1 MNRRYALFKSLTG
14 LLITLVIV
22 TLAVKAP
29 PAADQKIESFST
41 EHEKFIAELKEY
53 LNGKMSDEQK
63 KTFESFTLSWTVGT
77 IPNDQKDRIIEAGNA
92 LLKKP
97 YIKESNFM
105 QYIDLTMLVDTLQG
119 SNQWYIP
126 WHKAFLAQL
135 TNEKISSNG
144 IAEFLTSSY
153 DLVAHNTL
161 NATNAFKWR
170 ANSKLERIEYDT
182 TLKVFF
188 NNINLVCI
196 SDADSLCIENTS
208 GTLFP
213 LEKKWVG
220 QKGKVTWLRS
230 GYPDD
235 EIFAELNNVRIDL
248 TRNRYEADSVLF
260 TNKDYFTQPALGKL
274 YDQQIKIHDV
284 EKIQVPRF
292 ESYEQ
297 WYKIKNLF
305 DDIDYEGGFT
315 MVGSNL
321 IGSGTRQNPAR
332 LRVKRNNENFLRL
345 ETEVLIFRRH
355 LIFSNNAKVI
365 FEIGNDS
372 IYHTGIGLNYNDK
385 NRTITLA
392 PTENIL
398 TQGPLTSSYHKLTL
412 FIEQLTWPLDQDKIT
427 IGATMASSSG
437 RAEFESD
444 NFFNEEKFDVM
455 MGMDEQHPLLAIANY
470 AKRIKSTNFTAMEF
484 SKYLRKPVEQVR
496 IEMMNIAKLGYIYY
510 DFDLDEV
517 KTTSKLYNAIRA
529 RARLIDYDVIRFQS
543 RTSAATPNAVLD
555 LNSFDMLVQGV
566 ENVSVSDSQNVF
578 LYPRNNQ
585 IIIQKNRDFLF
596 DGVVRAGLFTFYG
609 NKFHFDYQNF
619 GIDLNEVDSMHI
631 DFKTDDFDFYGKKI
645 LENVTST
652 FEKIT
657 GHISIDKPNNKS
669 GLKKNPEYPIFQST
683 SNSFVYYDDKTI
695 HNGVYARDSFYFE
708 VYPFRFTKLND
719 FKREDM
725 DFTGMFY
732 SSDILAPLEEKLV
745 LRPDNSLG
753 FLRTTPTSGLALY
766 KGRGKIF
773 NKIDLSNRGLRS
785 DGYITYITSK
795 TQSDDIY
802 LFPDSM
808 RTQSTH
814 FTINQ
819 QLTGIQYPNVKGEQ
833 NLVKW
838 YPKAEKLHAFKA
850 EKRYVMYDSL
860 ATLHGNLLLE
870 PLGLSGDGTIYLT
883 DAKMASNEFAFNALD
898 YTSKSLN
905 LTLYTPSTEEESF
918 KTTNANAFVDLK
930 NKKGVFKKNK
940 TSMFAQM
947 EPLRYESYMDGI
959 TWEMQKG
966 ELTLSADSRL
976 ALAEMENFHVRD
988 MADRDTFP
996 KGSVFYSVNTNEDS
1010 LYFFSAKANYNMK
1023 EAKLKADSVSYLIVA
1038 DAVIHPNK
1046 KKLEVDK
1053 EKRLLP
1059 LTNAVVI
1066 ANLAKRHHRFYNADI
1081 GIAGRTFYKGKATM
1095 DYVDDEGKIYPINM
1109 TELGTYLKSTY
1120 ADANIIEPDSFKL
1133 SSRFAFIGKLHVD
1146 APERYN
1152 LFEGGAK
1159 PLHNC
1164 PQTASN
1170 YVKFQARINPDSV
1183 LIPVPEKPQSI
1194 NLAYLM
1200 NGSVITNDS
1209 IHLYPGLMHQ
1219 RKNFDDVTLVNAEG
1233 YLFYNKRNSRFTIAP
1248 DYKIANPDSV
1258 TNMVSFN
1265 TDFCMLFSEGR
1276 INLPINLDHVK
1287 IRAIGSLV
1295 HKLEDSLLTMETVFR
1310 SNFLFN
1316 QMALQAMA
1324 TELNATPTLAIAE
1337 LKTKPVRS
1345 ALFTYCET
1353 PQDAQMA
1360 INQINLFGAPST
1372 LPKGMESTITFS
1384 HVKFRWNQA
1393 TKSFISDGKLGIHTV
1408 GNVQVNKMVDGYIE
1422 ITKKRS
1428 SDNMVIYI
1436 QLDNEKFYMF
1446 YYTRGSMQV
1455 ASHNPLFLQP
1465 IKETKAKDRK
1475 IKVKKGAPTYNYLI
1489 SDPREVNI
1497 AKKRYKEILDMI
1509 IGKATPTQPKAAE
1522 EATEN
1527 AEVKTEEAS
1536 TGVEAIENNNE

>member
-1 MNRRYALFKSLTG
+1 MNRRYTLFKSLAV

-53 LNGKMSDEQK
+53 LSGKMSDDQK

-126 WHKAFLAQL
+126 WHKAFLGHIS
-135 TNEKISSNG
+135 NEDVSAG
-144 IAEFLTSSY
+144 GVTEFLLSSHA
-153 DLVAHNTL
+153 LIAHNTL
-161 NATNAFKWR
+161 NTTSAFKWQ
-170 ANSKLERIEYDT
+170 ASSKINRIEYDN

-188 NNINLVCI
+188 SNINLVCI
-196 SDADSLCIENTS
+196 SENDSLCIENTS
-208 GTLFP
+208 GVLYP
-213 LEKKWVG
+213 IEKKWVG
-220 QKGKVTWLRS
+220 KKGKVTWVRS
-230 GYPDD
+230 GYPSD
-235 EIFAELNNVRIDL
+235 EIFAELANVRIDL

-297 WYKIKNLF
+297 WYKVKNLF
-305 DDIDYEGGFT
+305 EDIDYEGGFT

-321 IGSGTRQNPAR
+321 IGSGTKQNPAR
-332 LRVKRNNENFLRL
+332 LRVKRKNKDFLRL

-365 FEIGNDS
+365 FEIGKDS

-392 PTENIL
+392 PTQNIL

-412 FIEQLTWPLDQDKIT
+412 FIEQLTWPLDQDEIT

-484 SKYLRKPVEQVR
+484 SKFLRKPVEQVR
-496 IEMMNIAKLGYIYY
+496 VEMMNIAKLGYIYY

-555 LNSFDMLVQGV
+555 LNSFDMLVKGV

-585 IIIQKNRDFLF
+585 IIIKKNRDFLF

-609 NKFHFDYQNF
+609 NEFHFDYENF
-619 GIDLNEVDSMHI
+619 GIDLNAVDSMHI
-631 DFKTDDFDFYGKKI
+631 DFKTDDVDFYGKKI

-683 SNSFVYYDDKTI
+683 GNSFVYYDDKTI
-695 HNGVYARDSFYFE
+695 HSGVYKRDSFYFE

-725 DFTGMFY
+725 DFRGMFY
-732 SSDILAPLEEKLV
+732 SSDILAPFEEKLV

-753 FLRTTPTSGLALY
+753 FLRTTPGNGLALY
-766 KGRGKIF
+766 TGRGKIF

-808 RTQSTH
+808 TTISTH
-814 FTINQ
+814 FSITQ
-819 QLTGIQYPNVKGEQ
+819 QSSGIQYPKANGEQ

-838 YPKAEKLHAFKA
+838 YPKSEKLHAYNA
-850 EKRYVMYDSL
+850 EKPFVMYDSL
-860 ATLHGNLLLE
+860 ANLRGNLLLE
-870 PLGLSGDGTIYLT
+870 PLGLTGDGTIYLT
-883 DAKMASNEFAFNALD
+883 DAKMASNLYAFNAMD
-898 YTSKSLN
+898 YSSKSLN

-959 TWEMQKG
+959 TWEMQKA

-976 ALAEMENFHVRD
+976 SLAEMENFHVRD

-996 KGSVFYSVNTNEDS
+996 RGSVFYSVNANEDS
-1010 LYFFSAKANYNMK
+1010 LYFFSSKAKYSMSAST
-1023 EAKLKADSVSYLIVA
+1023 LKADSVNYLIVA

-1053 EKRLLP
+1053 QKRLLP
-1059 LTNAVVI
+1059 LTNAVVV
-1066 ANLAKRHHRFYNADI
+1066 ANLAKRHHRFYNAEI
-1081 GIAGRTFYKGKATM
+1081 GITGRSFYKGKATM
-1095 DYVDDEGKIYPINM
+1095 DYVDNEGTVFPITM
-1109 TELGTYLKSTY
+1109 TELGTYLKTTY

-1133 SSRFAFIGKLHVD
+1133 SPRFAYVGKLHVD

-1152 LFEGGAK
+1152 LFDGGAK
-1159 PLHNC
+1159 PLHSCN
-1164 PQTASN
+1164 QTISN
-1170 YVKFQARINPDSV
+1170 YVKFQARINPDSIM
-1183 LIPVPEKPQSI
+1183 IPVPEKPQSI

-1200 NGSVITNDS
+1200 TGSVITNDS

-1233 YLFYNKRNSRFTIAP
+1233 YLFYNKKNSRFTIAP
-1248 DYKIANPDSV
+1248 DYKITNPDSV
-1258 TNMVSFN
+1258 TNIVSFN

-1324 TELNATPTLAIAE
+1324 TELNATTTLPVAE
-1337 LKTKPVRS
+1337 LKTKPFRS
-1345 ALFTYCET
+1345 ALFTYCEI
-1353 PQDAQMA
+1353 PQDAQAA
-1360 INQINLFGAPST
+1360 INQINLFGAPSVV
-1372 LPKGMESTITFS
+1372 PKGMESTITFS

-1393 TKSFISDGKLGIHTV
+1393 TQSFISDGKLGIHTV
-1408 GNVQVNKMVDGYIE
+1408 GNTQVNKMVDGYIE

-1428 SDNMVIYI
+1428 SDNMVMYI
-1436 QLDNEKFYMF
+1436 QLDNDKYYLF

-1465 IKETKAKDRK
+1465 VKETKAKDRK
-1475 IKVKKGAPTYNYLI
+1475 VKVKKGAPTYNYLI
-1489 SDPREVNI
+1489 SDARELNI
-1497 AKKRYKEILDMI
+1497 AKKRFKEIKELI
-1509 IGKATPTQPKAAE
+1509 TGKAVPPEAKAE
-1522 EATEN
+1522 TSNSE
-1527 AEVKTEEAS
+1527 KTEEPPVS
-1536 TGVEAIENNNE
+1536 SEIKETTHENN